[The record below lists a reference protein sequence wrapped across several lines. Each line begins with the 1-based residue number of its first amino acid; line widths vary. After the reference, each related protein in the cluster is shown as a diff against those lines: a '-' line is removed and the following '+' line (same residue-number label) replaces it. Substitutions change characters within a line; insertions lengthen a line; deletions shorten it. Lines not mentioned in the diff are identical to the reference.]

1 MNKAAIPIQSNRK
14 KNHRIYHRKI
24 IILED
29 NFLFGKAAGGAII
42 KYFNLHDTMLYQS
55 VIIGNNIKSKH
66 TLQSLCSVICIFCA
80 FIFSSLFMFFILYIN
95 DIYQIHGYAPMVI
108 ISKQYML
115 LSVIFMTR

>member
-55 VIIGNNIKSKH
+55 VIIAWEQYKEQAHSTKSM
-66 TLQSLCSVICIFCA
+66 QCNMYILCIHILIIIYVFY
-80 FIFSSLFMFFILYIN
+80 FIY
-95 DIYQIHGYAPMVI
+95 
-108 ISKQYML
+108 K
-115 LSVIFMTR
+115 